1 MLQYKNNIMEIGLD
15 EAGRGPLLG
24 RVYAGAVIWPNN
36 TEYEYIMDSKKLT
49 SKKRQIAMKY
59 ITDNIQYWGVGYADE
74 KEIDK
79 INILNATKLAMDRAI
94 ENLLQKTNNTPVVH
108 NLIIDGS
115 GWDNKFKNYKVE
127 SIVKGDNLY
136 YSIAAASIIAKVVRD
151 EEILRIGNKLDF
163 QIGSGY
169 PSDPIT
175 IIAVK
180 KMITS
185 EYPHDELRWSW
196 ATTKNAWMKYHNKAI
211 PIRDEINHLSWKK
224 SFRNEIE

>member
-59 ITDNIQYWGVGYADE
+59 ITDNVQYWGVGYADE

-94 ENLLQKTNNTPVVH
+94 ENLLHKTNNTPVVH

-136 YSIAAASIIAKVVRD
+136 YSIAAASIIAKEHHDNHIKELVASD
-151 EEILRIGNKLDF
+151 ITLNEKYSLSSNM
-163 QIGSGY
+163 GY
-169 PSDPIT
+169 PT
-175 IIAVK
+175 K
-180 KMITS
+180 KHI
-185 EYPHDELRWSW
+185 DGI
-196 ATTKNAWMKYHNKAI
+196 KKYGSSIYHRKTFS
-211 PIRDEINHLSWKK
+211 PCSKE
-224 SFRNEIE
+224 FV